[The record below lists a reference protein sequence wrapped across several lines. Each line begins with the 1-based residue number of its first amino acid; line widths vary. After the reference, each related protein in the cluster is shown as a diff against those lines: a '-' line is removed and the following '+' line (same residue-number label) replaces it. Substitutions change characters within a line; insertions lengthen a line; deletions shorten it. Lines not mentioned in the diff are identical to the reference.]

1 MNNKLTKIKAIDC
14 KNGIPIYLCKCNFC
28 GSIVRIYASHFYR
41 GSTSC
46 KCKNLRKQ
54 FPRLYRTWANIK
66 TRCNNDRNPG
76 YCYYGQRGIAMCD
89 EWSNSFE
96 NFKDWALSHGYNEEL
111 TIDRIDNDK
120 GYSPDN
126 CRWVTCDKQN
136 RNKRNNI
143 YYIYKNRKCCLREI
157 SRLIGINYKTM
168 WTYYYR
174 HGYATTALKYNLVEV
189 CQ

>member
-120 GYSPDN
+120 GY
-126 CRWVTCDKQN
+126 
-136 RNKRNNI
+136 
-143 YYIYKNRKCCLREI
+143 
-157 SRLIGINYKTM
+157 
-168 WTYYYR
+168 
-174 HGYATTALKYNLVEV
+174 
-189 CQ
+189 